1 MPLSAAGRVPRATY
15 RLQLHRAFTFDDAA
29 ALAPYLAGL
38 GVDTVYLSPILL
50 SAPGSLHGYDVN
62 DYRRLD
68 ADLGGREGFD
78 RLSARLRE
86 SGLGVLLDFV
96 PNHMGID
103 GPFNRWWRD
112 VLESGRASPHAR
124 FFDIFWNSPR
134 DGRIHLPLL
143 EDHYG
148 RVLEAG
154 KLRTAYLDAELV
166 VAYGQTTF
174 PLNLATY
181 IAVLAPVAQHAA
193 IDADTRDSLTTWL
206 RAASTLA
213 GRPTRRRRRHTAAR
227 ARRLT
232 ALKTS
237 LATLVHSR
245 ADLRHAID
253 TRLTA
258 INGMP
263 GDPATFDELDALLD
277 QQHYRLA
284 RWQTGAHEST
294 YRRFFT
300 IDSLVGLRME
310 HREVFRD
317 SHALVA
323 ELLAHGDVHGLRIDH
338 IDGLWDPDQYL
349 DRLQTLARRVAPSLS
364 PLYVVVEKIFAGD
377 ERLPAGWRTHGTT
390 GYDFIR
396 DLAGLF
402 VDPAA
407 EETFSRLFADLTGR
421 RGSFQAEALAAKQA
435 LLDDALSNTATI
447 LAARLAELVQQDRRW
462 RDLSEHELRVA
473 VREIVAHLRVYR
485 TYRRIEEPV
494 APADRAAIDAAA
506 ARAVR
511 RHPLANAEVIG
522 FVRDALTGDYPPAE
536 AAREYRDAVARWAL
550 TVQQHTGAVMAK
562 AVEDTAF
569 YTYTRF
575 IALNEVGGDPDRFG
589 EDVDRFHVRA
599 AARGAATP
607 HALVATMT
615 HDTKLGEDTR
625 ARLYALSGIPT
636 EWDAWVREWTT
647 RNRRHKTIVDGVEA
661 PDPAEELRLYQA
673 IVGIWPLGDDGSLG
687 DLSDRLSAYAA
698 KAANEAHVHSSWQ
711 QPNAEWIAAV
721 ERFIAAIL
729 RDDTPDGFLAS
740 IRPRARRVAELGM
753 TVSLAQVAIK
763 LTAPGVPDIYQGQ
776 EIWDFSLVDPDNR
789 RPVDY
794 ARRLALAEG
803 LDARSWTDLLGAW
816 EDGAIKLRLTRD
828 LLRLRA
834 RRPSVFG
841 RGEYRPLAAHGV
853 HAGRVVAFTR
863 GGRRRYVVVIVPR
876 LAAPVG
882 WPPVGAA
889 WDDTTI
895 DLGGGAPLT
904 NILTDAHVPATNA
917 RLAEIFAD
925 LPIAVLER

>member
-15 RLQLHRAFTFDDAA
+15 RLQLHGAFTFDDAA

-50 SAPGSLHGYDVN
+50 SAPGSMHGYDVN

-68 ADLGGREGFD
+68 ADLGGRDGFD

-124 FFDIFWNSPR
+124 FFDIFWNSQR

-154 KLRTAYLDAELV
+154 KLRAAYVDGELV
-166 VAYGQTTF
+166 VAYGQATF

-181 IAVLAPVAQHAA
+181 VAVLARVVHGARLE
-193 IDADTRDSLTTWL
+193 ADTRDAMAAWL
-206 RAASTLA
+206 RAASALA
-213 GRPTRRRRRHTAAR
+213 GRATRRRRRQTAAR
-227 ARRLT
+227 ARRLA
-232 ALKTS
+232 ALESS
-237 LATLVHSR
+237 LAALVETH
-245 ADLRHAID
+245 ADLQSALD
-253 TRLTA
+253 ARLTA
-258 INGMP
+258 LNGTP
-263 GDPATFDELDALLD
+263 GDPASFDELDALLD

-323 ELLAHGDVHGLRIDH
+323 ELLARGDVHGLRIDH
-338 IDGLWDPDQYL
+338 IDGLWDPEQYL
-349 DRLQTLARRVAPSLS
+349 DRLQTLARRVAPARA
-364 PLYVVVEKIFAGD
+364 PLYVVVEKILAGD
-377 ERLPAGWRTHGTT
+377 ERLPPGWRTHGTT

-407 EETFSRLFADLTGR
+407 EATFSRLFTDLTGR
-421 RGSFQAEALAAKQA
+421 RASFQAEALAAKRA

-447 LAARLAELVQQDRRW
+447 LAARLTELIQQDRRW

-473 VREIVAHLRVYR
+473 IRDVVSQLHVYR
-485 TYRRIEEPV
+485 TYRRLDEPL
-494 APADRAAIDAAA
+494 APPDRAAIDAAA

-511 RHPLANAEVIG
+511 RHPLANVEAIS
-522 FVRDALTGDYPPAE
+522 FVRDVLTGDYPPAD
-536 AAREYRDAVARWAL
+536 ASREYRAAVARWAL
-550 TVQQHTGAVMAK
+550 TLQQHTGAVMAK

-615 HDTKLGEDTR
+615 HDTKLGDDTR
-625 ARLYALSGIPT
+625 ARLYALSEIPA
-636 EWDAWVREWTT
+636 EWDAWVREWATM
-647 RNRRHKTIVDGVEA
+647 NRRHRTTVNGVEA
-661 PDPAEELRLYQA
+661 PDPSEELRLYQA
-673 IVGIWPLGDDGSLG
+673 IVGIWPPGDEAPAG
-687 DLSDRLSAYAA
+687 DLADRLSAYAA

-711 QPNAEWIAAV
+711 QPNAEWITAV
-721 ERFIAAIL
+721 EHFIGAIL
-729 RDDTPDGFLAS
+729 ADDAPDGFLAS
-740 IRPRARRVAELGM
+740 LRPRARRVAELGM
-753 TVSLAQVAIK
+753 VVGLAQLAMK

-776 EIWDFSLVDPDNR
+776 EIWDFALVDPDNR

-794 ARRLALAEG
+794 ARRIALADG
-803 LDARSWTDLLGAW
+803 LDARSWADLLGAW
-816 EDGAIKLRLTRD
+816 EDGAIKLRVTRD

-834 RRPSVFG
+834 RRASVFG
-841 RGEYRPLAAHGV
+841 RGDYRPLASRGV
-853 HAGRVVAFTR
+853 HANRVVAFAR
-863 GGRRRYVVVIVPR
+863 GGPRRGIVAVVPR
-876 LAAPVG
+876 LSAAVG

-895 DLGGGAPLT
+895 DLGGGAPFTNVLT
-904 NILTDAHVPATNA
+904 GARVPASP
-917 RLAEIFAD
+917 RPLAEIFAE
-925 LPIAVLER
+925 LPIGVLER

>member
-1 MPLSAAGRVPRATY
+1 MPLAGTGRVPRATY

-124 FFDIFWNSPR
+124 FFDIFWNSQR

-154 KLRTAYLDAELV
+154 KLRAVYVDAELV

-174 PLNLATY
+174 PPNLATY
-181 IAVLAPVAQHAA
+181 VAVLAPIAH
-193 IDADTRDSLTTWL
+193 DAPLETGTRDQLAAWL
-206 RAASTLA
+206 RAASALA

-232 ALKTS
+232 ALETS
-237 LATLVHSR
+237 LAALVDAH
-245 ADLRHAID
+245 ADLRNALD
-253 TRLTA
+253 ARLTA
-258 INGMP
+258 LNGTP
-263 GDPATFDELDALLD
+263 GRPETFDELDALLD

-323 ELLAHGDVHGLRIDH
+323 ELLARGDVDGLRIDH
-338 IDGLWDPDQYL
+338 IDGLWDPEQYL
-349 DRLQTLARRVAPSLS
+349 DRLQTLARRVAPTRS
-364 PLYVVVEKIFAGD
+364 PLYVIVEKILTGD

-402 VDPAA
+402 VDPGA
-407 EETFSRLFADLTGR
+407 EETFTRLFADLTGR
-421 RGSFQAEALAAKQA
+421 RASFQAESLAAKQA

-447 LAARLAELVQQDRRW
+447 LAARLADLIQQDRRW

-473 VREIVAHLRVYR
+473 VREIVAHLHVYR
-485 TYRRIEEPV
+485 TYRRLDGAV
-494 APADRAAIDAAA
+494 APPDRAAIDSAA

-511 RHPLANAEVIG
+511 RHPLADVEAIG

-536 AAREYRDAVARWAL
+536 AARDYHEAVARWAL
-550 TVQQHTGAVMAK
+550 TLQQHTGAVMAK

-589 EDVDRFHVRA
+589 DDVDRFHVRA

-607 HALVATMT
+607 HALIATMT

-625 ARLYALSGIPT
+625 ARLYALSDIPA
-636 EWDAWVREWTT
+636 EWDAWVREWTSM
-647 RNRRHKTIVDGVEA
+647 NRRHKTIVGGVDA

-673 IVGIWPLGDDGSLG
+673 IVGIWPLGDDERVG
-687 DLSDRLSAYAA
+687 DLADRLSAYAA
-698 KAANEAHVHSSWQ
+698 KAANEAHIHSSWQ

-721 ERFIAAIL
+721 EHFIGAIL
-729 RDDTPDGFLAS
+729 ADDAPGGFLAS
-740 IRPRARRVAELGM
+740 VRPRARRVAELGM
-753 TVSLAQVAIK
+753 VVALAQVAIK

-794 ARRLALAEG
+794 ARRRALAER
-803 LDARSWTDLLGAW
+803 LDARSWPDLLRAW

-834 RRPSVFG
+834 RRPSVFH
-841 RGEYRPLAAHGV
+841 RGEYRPLAARGT
-853 HAGRVVAFTR
+853 HATRVVAFAR
-863 GGRRRYVVVIVPR
+863 GGRRRGVVTIVPR
-876 LAAPVG
+876 LAATVG
-882 WPPVGAA
+882 SPPLGVA
-889 WDDTTI
+889 WGDTTI
-895 DLGGGAPLT
+895 DLGGGAPFTHVLT
-904 NILTDAHVPATNA
+904 GARVPATNA

-925 LPIAVLER
+925 APIGVLER

>member
-1 MPLSAAGRVPRATY
+1 MPLAGAGRVPRATY

-78 RLSARLRE
+78 RLSARFRDV
-86 SGLGVLLDFV
+86 GLGVLLDFV

-124 FFDIFWNSPR
+124 FFDIFWDSRR

-154 KLRTAYLDAELV
+154 KLRAAYADAALV

-174 PLNLATY
+174 PLNLASY
-181 IAVLAPVAQHAA
+181 LGVFAPVAHDARL
-193 IDADTRDSLTTWL
+193 DADTRDRLDAWL
-206 RAASTLA
+206 RAAAALH
-213 GRPTRRRRRHTAAR
+213 GRPTRRRRRQTAAR
-227 ARRLT
+227 ARRLA

-237 LATLVHSR
+237 LAALVDGR
-245 ADLRHAID
+245 ADLRQALD
-253 TRLTA
+253 ARLA
-258 INGMP
+258 ALNGTP
-263 GDPATFDELDALLD
+263 GVPGSVDELDALLD

-310 HREVFRD
+310 HREVFQD

-323 ELLAHGDVHGLRIDH
+323 ALLARGDVHGLRIDH
-338 IDGLWDPDQYL
+338 IDGLWDPEQYL
-349 DRLQTLARRVAPSLS
+349 DRLQTLTRRVAPHLS
-364 PLYVVVEKIFAGD
+364 PLYVVVEKILMGD

-407 EETFSRLFADLTGR
+407 EAAFSRLFTDLTGR
-421 RGSFQAEALAAKQA
+421 GASFQAEALAAKQA

-447 LAARLAELVQQDRRW
+447 LAARLADLIQQDRRW

-473 VREIVAHLRVYR
+473 VRELVAHLHVYR
-485 TYRRIEEPV
+485 TYRRLDEPM
-494 APADRAAIDAAA
+494 APPDRAAIDAAA

-511 RHPLANAEVIG
+511 RHPLADVEAIG
-522 FVRDALTGDYPPAE
+522 FVRDALTGDYPPAG
-536 AAREYRDAVARWAL
+536 AARGYRDAVARWAL
-550 TVQQHTGAVMAK
+550 TLQQHTGAVMAK

-569 YTYTRF
+569 YTCTRF

-589 EDVDRFHVRA
+589 DDVDRFHARA

-607 HALVATMT
+607 HALLATMT

-625 ARLYALSGIPT
+625 ARLYALSEIPA
-636 EWDAWVREWTT
+636 EWDAWVREWTAM
-647 RNRRHKTIVDGVEA
+647 NRRHLTIVNGVEA

-673 IVGIWPLGDDGSLG
+673 IVGIWPLGDERRDELG
-687 DLSDRLSAYAA
+687 DRLIAYAA

-711 QPNAEWIAAV
+711 RQNTEWIAAL
-721 ERFIAAIL
+721 ERFVRAIL
-729 RDDTPDGFLAS
+729 DDGAPDGFLAS
-740 IRPRARRVAELGM
+740 VRPRARRVAELGM

-776 EIWDFSLVDPDNR
+776 ETWDFSLVDPDNR

-794 ARRLALAEG
+794 ARRRALAEG
-803 LDARSWTDLLGAW
+803 LDARSWADLAGAW

-834 RRPSVFG
+834 RRPDVFA
-841 RGEYRPLAAHGV
+841 RGDYRPIAARGT
-853 HAGRVVAFTR
+853 HASRVVAFAR
-863 GGRRRYVVVIVPR
+863 GGRRRGVVLVVPR
-876 LAAPVG
+876 IAAVVG
-882 WPPVGAA
+882 SPPVGAA
-889 WDDTTI
+889 WGDTTL
-895 DLGGGAPLT
+895 DLGGGAPFTHVLT
-904 NILTDAHVPATNA
+904 GARVPATNA
-917 RLAEIFAD
+917 RLAEIFAE
-925 LPIAVLER
+925 LPIGVLER